1 MMNKIFSA
9 LVSFLVTVVPIILA
23 LHQPAVDADGAV
35 GQMSCGLS
43 DSQGAMIKGAIR
55 GIMIGRNESCYFNMT
70 IDEILQ
76 N

>member
-1 MMNKIFSA
+1 MNKIFSA
-9 LVSFLVTVVPIILA
+9 LVSFLVTVMPVILA
-23 LHQPAVDADGAV
+23 LHQTAVDADGAV

-43 DSQGAMIKGAIR
+43 DSHSAMIKGA
-55 GIMIGRNESCYFNMT
+55 MIGRNESCYFNMT

>member
-43 DSQGAMIKGAIR
+43 DSQVATFKGV
-55 GIMIGRNESCYFNMT
+55 MIGRNESCYFNMT
-70 IDEILQ
+70 IDEVLQ
-76 N
+76 M

>member
-43 DSQGAMIKGAIR
+43 DSQGAMIKGA
-55 GIMIGRNESCYFNMT
+55 MIGRNESCYFNMT
-70 IDEILQ
+70 IDEVLQ
-76 N
+76 M

>member
-43 DSQGAMIKGAIR
+43 DSQGAMIKGA
-55 GIMIGRNESCYFNMT
+55 MIGRNESCYFNMT
-70 IDEILQ
+70 LQ
-76 N
+76 SVFND